1 MLARTTTPRP
11 ITDDAAYATE
21 AAKLSALRVAAAD
34 IQQGLND
41 TEAQIHEALIADTD
55 DLVAERDAHAL
66 LSGVAP
72 SSDREP
78 LQIKAERLRRDLAAH
93 RRAIVIQKGKVADTR
108 ATATAEAALKIL
120 PEHRRA
126 VAGILNAITNLKDA
140 IAVEQGLHKLL
151 MDAGYEAGALPDFCP
166 PLFILNDHDAISQL
180 WVGNARNYAK

>member
-11 ITDDAAYATE
+11 ITDDAAFATE
-21 AAKLSALRVAAAD
+21 AAKLTALRVATTD
-34 IQQGLND
+34 IQQNLNA
-41 TEAQIHEALIADTD
+41 TEAQIHEALIAESD

-66 LSGVAP
+66 LSGAAP
-72 SSDREP
+72 VSDREP

-93 RRAIVIQKGKVADTR
+93 RRAIVIQKGKVTDAR

-126 VAGILNAITNLKDA
+126 VAGILHALTNLKDA

-151 MDAGYEAGALPDFCP
+151 TDAGYEAGALPDFRP
-166 PLFILNDHDAISQL
+166 PLFILN
-180 WVGNARNYAK
+180 GNDGASAAWLAHAQSYAK